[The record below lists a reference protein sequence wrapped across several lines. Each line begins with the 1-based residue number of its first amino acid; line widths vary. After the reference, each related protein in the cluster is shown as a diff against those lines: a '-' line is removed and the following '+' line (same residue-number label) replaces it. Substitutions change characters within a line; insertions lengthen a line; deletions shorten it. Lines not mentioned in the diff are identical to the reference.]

1 MNDEILNELIRYN
14 KIKLKKIEEI
24 QKIKNLV
31 LEKILSMLEKSDI
44 YELEPDFLI
53 KVFEVMHKAEA
64 ESLISIENFNFRN
77 MNVIDQYDNSG
88 NNSLNQLEYQA
99 QDTIDV
105 EYEEY
110 KQKMNFIKKKF
121 MQNNVSKEIVIEEDS
136 IDYSD
141 EDNNE

>member
-14 KIKLKKIEEI
+14 KIKLKKVEEI

-88 NNSLNQLEYQA
+88 IIL
-99 QDTIDV
+99 
-105 EYEEY
+105 
-110 KQKMNFIKKKF
+110 
-121 MQNNVSKEIVIEEDS
+121 
-136 IDYSD
+136 
-141 EDNNE
+141 